1 MIRAPFEERFLT
13 FLSNSVFP
21 LSILCQSLSS
31 NGSMVSESKIVD
43 QEFSSRQ
50 IGLLENISNLK
61 NTLSQIK
68 EYFETPICTRTY
80 IQCEEVSVIIILL

>member
-1 MIRAPFEERFLT
+1 
-13 FLSNSVFP
+13 
-21 LSILCQSLSS
+21 
-31 NGSMVSESKIVD
+31 MVSESKIVD
-43 QEFSSRQ
+43 QELSSRQ

>member
-1 MIRAPFEERFLT
+1 MAALT
-13 FLSNSVFP
+13 GHVTCENSIFDWK
-21 LSILCQSLSS
+21 
-31 NGSMVSESKIVD
+31 MASESKIVD

-68 EYFETPICTRTY
+68 EYFEGKDEWI
-80 IQCEEVSVIIILL
+80 E